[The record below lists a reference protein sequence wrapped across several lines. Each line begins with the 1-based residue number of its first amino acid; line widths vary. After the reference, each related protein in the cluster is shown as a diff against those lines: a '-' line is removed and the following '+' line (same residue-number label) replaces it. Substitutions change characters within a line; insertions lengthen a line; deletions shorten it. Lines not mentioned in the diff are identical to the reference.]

1 MSFGWT
7 LEGLMSFMKIPTQ
20 SKEMSVCPV
29 TLKTSSLLSQCL
41 PEALLLMKDIF
52 LDQKKKKKK
61 LIVGIFNTYNV
72 GLCIV
77 TEVTSTG
84 FHH

>member
-52 LDQKKKKKK
+52 LDPKKK

-77 TEVTSTG
+77 IEVTSTG